1 MNVNARFFHINDWSI
16 FTKKL
21 YYIYSKDHQKAQLL
35 RHAVAEDR
43 KKQKKNPRLLARMK
57 MNKKRKKKK
66 RKIEKASSD
75 AIGEDETNTADL
87 SFEDL

>member
-1 MNVNARFFHINDWSI
+1 MNIYAIINDYII

-35 RHAVAEDR
+35 RHAVAADR
-43 KKQKKNPRLLARMK
+43 KRQKRNLRSLARMR
-57 MNKKRKKKK
+57 MNKKRRRKK
-66 RKIEKASSD
+66 RKIEGASSD
-75 AIGEDETNTADL
+75 VIGEDETNTADL